1 MGRPV
6 LGDVLRQNGLLLIS
20 PVSIQSAICR
30 SHICVD
36 YWWLRGRHYS
46 MASNA
51 RHAHSD
57 DDDEEEDD
65 EIFNDNQKYD
75 GISEE
80 HDLQFCC
87 TTKEES

>member
-1 MGRPV
+1 
-6 LGDVLRQNGLLLIS
+6 
-20 PVSIQSAICR
+20 
-30 SHICVD
+30 
-36 YWWLRGRHYS
+36 

-57 DDDEEEDD
+57 DDDDEEEEEND